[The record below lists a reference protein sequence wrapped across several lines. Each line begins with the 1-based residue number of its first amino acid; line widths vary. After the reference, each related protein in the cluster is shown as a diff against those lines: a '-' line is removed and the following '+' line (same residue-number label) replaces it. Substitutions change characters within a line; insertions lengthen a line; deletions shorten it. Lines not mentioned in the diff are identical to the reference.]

1 MWRSMLCAIG
11 LLLIPSQAWAFPVR
25 SDDFSQRSID
35 TKIKYLPPVPV
46 VAPAATPVPA
56 VVNTP
61 KPAPVVIPSNT
72 ERLESPQPP
81 LTRGAILEIPSI
93 APKPTPVVIPAA
105 VVKPVPAVVDVPKPV
120 LPVVPVSTV
129 APIAAPKPAI
139 VVPPL
144 PALPTA
150 NKSIPLP
157 PPPPP
162 VQRGNDLDKSDSGDN
177 PLGAVPDIDKILKTR
192 MTADMWVLMYSPLP
206 CLDLSL
212 ECVQNLQQ
220 QGIQNSI
227 LIRELDNKIQD
238 INIKVEEAKSNNKKA
253 IELSVFEPAVQ
264 VFLRNDVV
272 VDGDGKARR
281 VGPFEKIGQLFTNP
295 SSIVGDLL
303 VAVGIPL
310 LRSAYGGDET
320 RQNRAIQISDLTI
333 KVAELERGKVELA
346 NKIREKIQMMVLD
359 FDTAAK
365 EFQAEQ
371 AIVTSQVKSF
381 KVYTITYASGDG
393 DTDTYLRRKENLERS
408 KLKLFKDWAK
418 LRGQISL
425 MKNMVNPREI

>member
-11 LLLIPSQAWAFPVR
+11 LLLCPSQAWAFPVR

-35 TKIKYLPPVPV
+35 TKIKYLPPAAGVVPV
-46 VAPAATPVPA
+46 VPVPA
-56 VVNTP
+56 IVNTP
-61 KPAPVVIPSNT
+61 KPVPAVIPSASPKP
-72 ERLESPQPP
+72 ESPQPP
-81 LTRGAILEIPSI
+81 LVRGAMPEIPSI
-93 APKPTPVVIPAA
+93 APKPMPVGTPAPTVVE
-105 VVKPVPAVVDVPKPV
+105 VPKPV
-120 LPVVPVSTV
+120 VPVTPTPTIAPTPTV
-129 APIAAPKPAI
+129 KPAL
-139 VVPPL
+139 V
-144 PALPTA
+144 
-150 NKSIPLP
+150 LP

-162 VQRGNDLDKSDSGDN
+162 PPMVQRGNDLDKSDRSDN
-177 PLGAVPDIDKILKTR
+177 PLEAPGDIDKILKTR

-281 VGPFEKIGQLFTNP
+281 VGPFEKIGQLFSNP

-425 MKNMVNPREI
+425 MKNMVNPRES